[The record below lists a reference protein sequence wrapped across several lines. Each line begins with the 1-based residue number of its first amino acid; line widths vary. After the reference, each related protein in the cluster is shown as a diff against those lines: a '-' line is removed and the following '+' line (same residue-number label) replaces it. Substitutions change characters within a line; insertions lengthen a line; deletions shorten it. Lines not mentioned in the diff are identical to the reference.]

1 MSEDVKIK
9 DKLSKRSSPVEKA
22 LDKIGDNHS
31 LLADYGVPAR
41 SIYRAAKI
49 SSGTYH
55 MAIKRY
61 NHRFRLKTLMTIIS
75 FQAKFLKKAQKLQ
88 Q

>member
-1 MSEDVKIK
+1 MAEDVNIK
-9 DKLSKRSSPVEKA
+9 DNLSKRSPIIVA
-22 LDKIGDNHS
+22 LDTIEHNHS

-61 NHRFRLKTLMTIIS
+61 NHRFKLKTLMTIIS
-75 FQAKFLKKAQKLQ
+75 FQTKFLKKAQKLKQ
-88 Q
+88 